1 MFDCMVK
8 GAEIGLLSL
17 WINLGRGKYFLNAYY
32 YGHYNTIKYEIE
44 KKSNQ
49 EQFLCTSIMFNAK
62 FMFWCKQ
69 IDTLNNF

>member
-8 GAEIGLLSL
+8 GTKIGLLSL

-44 KKSNQ
+44 KNQ
-49 EQFLCTSIMFNAK
+49 TK
-62 FMFWCKQ
+62 
-69 IDTLNNF
+69 NNFYAVASCLKPSSCSGVSK

>member
-8 GAEIGLLSL
+8 GTKIGLLSL

-44 KKSNQ
+44 KNQ
-49 EQFLCTSIMFNAK
+49 TK
-62 FMFWCKQ
+62 
-69 IDTLNNF
+69 NNFYAVVSYLKPSSCSGVSK